1 MGMRSGR
8 ASRTSAREQSTG
20 RFAALLAGGLDGRRV
35 TIHVS
40 PAKERT
46 LKRLF
51 RELVSLGEQTDRDD
65 LVAVALQLR
74 SVLREIGHDV

>member
-8 ASRTSAREQSTG
+8 ASRVSARAQSAARLT
-20 RFAALLAGGLDGRRV
+20 ALLAGGLDGRRV

-46 LKRLF
+46 LRRLL
-51 RELVSLGEQTDRDD
+51 RELVNLGEPTNRDD